1 MSESIEPPDPQVPSG
16 PSGPSGPSVPSLII
30 YSKNILLIDK
40 RVESYDT
47 IVSAT
52 NPSLCIP
59 ILFDYY
65 QDTIED
71 IKTRIVDNVE
81 ISQTDTNDKFSF
93 QSIGIVQHNTRNS
106 NYIFVNKQQ
115 NANTCI
121 LFDVSNADPE
131 LLSWAPIRDFMLW
144 CKTEYSIQ
152 NFDMMACALYADPN
166 WKYVIDNLEIITNVN
181 IRASIDNT
189 GSAALGGN
197 WFLETDNINLK
208 DVYFTDDILNY
219 AGILPSDVI
228 TYTWNITYTIGA
240 GGRPGDGAYYESG
253 DANGRSGTSTTATI
267 NNVTISNQI
276 ILTGSGGGGG
286 RFNGNTYYGYPSP
299 GETGGS
305 GGGAT
310 ASPESNN
317 AKTINGGYGTGV
329 WTNTNDYGGG
339 AGGSINGGVG
349 DWYTD
354 INYGD
359 NAANV
364 TDFQY
369 LSAALVG
376 TGYSMGIGGLG
387 FGTVGVAG
395 NFNNGNA
402 GTGIGAG
409 GGGAGRNGGNG
420 GSGSFGGGGGGGAGY
435 YGHNWYGGY
444 GGGGVIILRLDNST
458 NIVLT
463 SGSDALYTHTG
474 TSLQIWV
481 IGGGGG
487 GAGATYYDNDYGS
500 GGGAG
505 GMVYYISRIIPT
517 IRDFSNI
524 TLPNASI
531 GSLVTISPSSTSS
544 GAITYSSTNTNVA
557 TIRADVSVNALNFD
571 GGPYNTG
578 DYINIGTPSI
588 LQDINGIGF
597 RKNMTVECWFKTT
610 DTSAQ
615 KSMSNLISKFTRADD
630 SQYSTFNLYMNTSG
644 SIVGT
649 ITSAN
654 SPSKTLYT
662 LATTTKYNDSLWHH
676 SALSFDSVSG
686 RVNLYVDGVN
696 VFADISASFGL
707 LPFNYTPVIIGNDES
722 GRYAGNNDRQFRGS
736 ICEVRFWALEQSAT
750 DISNNY
756 RRILTGTEPG
766 LVGYLRLNQGVAAG
780 SNALITTAT
789 NNMVSGGFDGLLNNF
804 ALTGATSNW
813 VTGVTPISP
822 VKDVS
827 INIINAGSTIIRAT
841 QAATTSYDISFI
853 ECTLTVRTLPTIH
866 NFSNITIPNASIG
879 SLVTI
884 PTLTSDSNGAFTYD
898 VTNTAIAEING
909 NSYFIKSAGSTTIRV
924 TQAAYGIYDTTFI
937 DGSLTVLTL
946 PTINNFLNIIQ
957 PNSSIGSSFT
967 ITPPSS
973 NSNGAITYSSTSP
986 GVATVIN
993 NTGNA
998 LNFDGANDYIDFG
1011 IPAFMQTTQLRQ
1023 TMTIEC
1029 WFKTTD
1035 TADQKGNA
1043 TLISQWI
1050 GGDINNNMFSLFLG
1064 PTGRVYFWCSN
1075 VNNNFTGIATTT
1087 TYLDMKWHHVC
1098 ATFNYSDGAIKIYVD
1113 GVNQVSANNTA
1124 SVALKNNTILK
1135 LIVGCDAAG
1144 AGTATNRQ
1152 FRGSIAELRI
1162 WNVVRTPTDISN
1174 NLYKSLNG
1182 NETGLVLYNR
1192 LNQGT
1197 ANGSNAGITTATSN
1211 MLSGGITGTLSGF
1224 ALTGA
1229 TSNWVY
1235 GPPLSPTINIVG
1247 VGSTTIRATQA
1258 AYGIYDTNFID
1269 CSLTVLTLPTIR
1281 DFSNIIQPYSSIGS
1295 LVPIT
1300 PPISNSSGA
1309 FTYDVSNIV
1318 IAEIRNGNYYFVKSV
1333 GSTTIRA
1340 TQAVYGIY
1348 DTKYI
1353 DCSLTVLTLST
1364 ISNFSN
1370 ITIPNA
1376 SIGSLVTISKPTS
1389 DSSGSFTYD
1398 ISNTSIA
1405 TVITDVSVNALNF
1418 DGGGWNDSDYIDI
1431 GTPPILQDLTGIG
1444 FRKNMTVECW
1454 FKTTDNSNQKSSS
1467 NLVSKYTSAGYNTA
1481 TFNIYMT
1488 PDGRIGTTITNN
1500 YNSSN
1505 STFYTQLTT
1514 ASYKDTNWHH
1524 VALSYDSSSGRVKTY
1539 IDGLIVVSDISSSFG
1554 LLANNNIPVVIGND
1568 YAGSTN
1574 GNVNDRQFRGS
1585 ICEVRFWAVERSEI
1599 DIYNNY
1605 RRILTG
1611 TEYGLVGYLR
1621 LNQGVAD
1628 GTNTITTAT
1637 NNMVSG
1643 GFTGTLYNFTLNGP
1657 TSNWV
1662 TGVTPIRPVNDTIN
1676 VKSVGSTNI
1685 TLTQAA
1691 YDIYDTTSVT
1701 RSLTVLKLPTIRD
1714 FSNITITT
1722 TTNNFGS
1729 YQITPISDSSGTFTY
1744 NSTNAQVATI
1754 TNLGVYTVKGYGTT
1768 TIKLKQDASGI
1779 YDTISLERTLTVL
1792 TLSTIS
1798 NFSNITIP
1806 NASIGSL
1813 VTISKPTSDSSGAFT
1828 YDISNT
1834 SIATIITDVSVN
1846 ALNFDGSGG
1855 GVGDYINIGTPSILQ
1870 DLSGIGFRKNMTVE
1884 CWFKTTD
1891 YSNQKGTSSLVSKYD
1906 TGGYASQATF
1916 NLYMI
1921 PDGRIGITITNNS
1934 GAGYGQQT
1942 PASYKDTNWHHVALS
1957 YDSSSGRVKTYIDG
1971 LIVVSDISSSFGL
1984 LANNNIP
1991 VVIGNDY
1998 AGSTNGNV
2006 NDRQF
2011 RGSICEVRFWAVER
2025 SEIDIYNNYR
2035 RILTGTEYGLVGY
2048 LRLNQGVADGTNTIT
2063 TATNNMVS
2071 GGFTGTLYNFT
2082 LNGPTSNWVTGV
2094 TPIRPVND
2102 TINVK
2107 SVGSTNITLTQAA
2120 YDIYDTTSVTRSL
2133 TVLKL
2138 PTIQP
2143 IQNRIIPNASIN
2155 ISISVTPISDSSGAF
2170 TYTSSN
2176 PLVAT
2181 ITNSGFYTALSA
2193 GTTTITVTQA
2203 AYDIFDTTSTTFT
2216 ITVLTIPTIRDLS
2229 NIIQPNSSINSSFTI
2244 RPNSDSSGA
2253 FTYSSSTNVVTIGD
2267 STGVY
2272 TVNSP
2277 GFTIITITQA
2287 AYGIYDRIVIERS
2300 LNVLFIPTISNFS
2313 NIIKS
2318 NTSIYDIFKIDPSS
2332 NSSGA
2337 FTYTSSNEDVATID
2351 ASSGV
2356 YMIKAEGTT
2365 TIMLTQAARG
2375 IFDTTSI
2382 SRLLTVTSVKI
2393 IPTIDPY
2400 PNIIRANA
2408 TIGSSFRISP
2418 SSNSGGAF
2426 TYTSSNPLVATITN
2440 SGDYT
2445 VLSSGR
2451 TTITGI
2457 QIPNDIFDT
2466 ASINIKLL
2474 VTISGDINYSIG
2486 ASAGVGGQDTLTYY
2500 NTTSPLT
2507 NYSDVSEYE
2516 YSVDYNINLQ
2526 PGDDLYSIDIS
2537 KNIVNGTRYYF
2548 RYCIVNAAGDCT
2560 PYTLSNSSNYNKTST
2575 IPGTLPQPPDFIN
2588 AVAADRKVS
2597 LYFNWTTVPPGIDK
2611 TGGYPI
2617 LDYKIERYIVTDVN
2631 DNNVYTLDKIYNNV
2645 TGPFYED
2652 SAIRFNGVLYKYSI
2666 YSRNEIGYSSRPT
2679 EILECPTRKSGVVYN
2694 VNSYID
2700 NNQITLTWNA
2710 PSSQINETPLI
2721 EYYIEYRIFDFN
2733 KDVPLIPPQ
2742 NLQESLTN
2750 TTIVGKNIDYIN
2762 SITVDDTLWAKLTMP
2777 ITSIY
2782 TNSTVRSYTILDLV
2796 NGEAY
2801 VFRIGAVTKNALG
2814 IRFVG
2819 NIQNYTGFSPYL
2831 THPKIIGRPP
2841 LQITDDLYFNNGNE
2855 QVNISWSSSDIN
2867 NTIQGITNFIVELR
2881 IFGSNE
2887 MWTILKYPYDSC
2899 VIRYDNFGQ
2908 RVYYTIN
2915 INNLNNNV
2923 SSITTYNSHTY
2934 EIKLYAENITG
2945 YTNDNDK
2952 LNINTYFI
2960 EHPIYDTYNGIP
2972 LVRYIRPG
2980 NIATVIGF

>member
-1 MSESIEPPDPQVPSG
+1 MSESIEPPDPDPQVPS
-16 PSGPSGPSVPSLII
+16 SII
-30 YSKNILLIDK
+30 SDSKNILLIDK

-71 IKTRIVDNVE
+71 IKNRIIENVE
-81 ISQTDTNDKFSF
+81 ISQTGRNNKFSF
-93 QSIGIVQHNTRNS
+93 KSIGIVQHNMRS
-106 NYIFVNKQQ
+106 PNYIFVNKQH
-115 NANTCI
+115 NENTCI
-121 LFDVSNADPE
+121 LFDISNADPQ
-131 LLSWAPIRDFMLW
+131 LHTWAPLRDFILW

-152 NFDMMACALYADPN
+152 YFDMMACALYADPN

-208 DVYFTDDILNY
+208 DIYFTDDILNY
-219 AGILPSDVI
+219 AGILPTDS
-228 TYTWNITYTIGA
+228 YTWNITYTIGA
-240 GGRPGDGAYYESG
+240 GGSGGNGEYYETG
-253 DANGRSGTSTTATI
+253 FANGWSGSSTTAKI
-267 NNVTISNQI
+267 NNITISKEI
-276 ILTGSGGGGG
+276 TLTGGGGKG
-286 RFNGNTYYGYPSP
+286 GIFNGNTRYGYPSA
-299 GETGGS
+299 GLTGGS
-305 GGGAT
+305 GGVGT
-310 ASPESNN
+310 ASPESNY
-317 AKTINGGYGTGV
+317 AKTVNGGYGTGV

-376 TGYSMGIGGLG
+376 TSYSLGIGGLG
-387 FGTVGVAG
+387 FGSVGVA
-395 NFNNGNA
+395 NQFNNGKA

-420 GSGSFGGGGGGGAGY
+420 GNGSFGGGGGGGAGY
-435 YGHNWYGGY
+435 YGNNWTGGN
-444 GGGGVIILRLDNST
+444 GGGGLIILRLDNST
-458 NIVLT
+458 NIILT
-463 SGSDALYTHTG
+463 SGTDALYSHTG

-487 GAGATYYDNDYGS
+487 GAGATYYDSDYGS

-517 IRDFSNI
+517 ILDFSNI

-544 GAITYSSTNTNVA
+544 GAITYSSSNKNVA

-588 LQDINGIGF
+588 LQDINGNGF

-722 GRYAGNNDRQFRGS
+722 GRYVGNNDRQFRGS

-804 ALTGATSNW
+804 DLTGTISNW

-853 ECTLTVRTLPTIH
+853 ECTLTVLTLPTISG
-866 NFSNITIPNASIG
+866 FSNIKIPNASIG

-898 VTNTAIAEING
+898 ISNTAIAEISG
-909 NSYFIKSAGSTTIRV
+909 TSYFIKSAGSTTIRV

-946 PTINNFLNIIQ
+946 PTISGFSNIIQ
-957 PNSSIGSSFT
+957 PNSSIGSLVQISQPLISNSSGSFT
-967 ITPPSS
+967 YDITNREIAEIRNG
-973 NSNGAITYSSTSP
+973 NSYLVKSP
-986 GVATVIN
+986 GT
-993 NTGNA
+993 
-998 LNFDGANDYIDFG
+998 
-1011 IPAFMQTTQLRQ
+1011 
-1023 TMTIEC
+1023 
-1029 WFKTTD
+1029 
-1035 TADQKGNA
+1035 
-1043 TLISQWI
+1043 
-1050 GGDINNNMFSLFLG
+1050 
-1064 PTGRVYFWCSN
+1064 
-1075 VNNNFTGIATTT
+1075 
-1087 TYLDMKWHHVC
+1087 
-1098 ATFNYSDGAIKIYVD
+1098 
-1113 GVNQVSANNTA
+1113 
-1124 SVALKNNTILK
+1124 
-1135 LIVGCDAAG
+1135 
-1144 AGTATNRQ
+1144 
-1152 FRGSIAELRI
+1152 
-1162 WNVVRTPTDISN
+1162 
-1174 NLYKSLNG
+1174 
-1182 NETGLVLYNR
+1182 
-1192 LNQGT
+1192 
-1197 ANGSNAGITTATSN
+1197 
-1211 MLSGGITGTLSGF
+1211 
-1224 ALTGA
+1224 
-1229 TSNWVY
+1229 
-1235 GPPLSPTINIVG
+1235 
-1247 VGSTTIRATQA
+1247 TTIRATQE
-1258 AYGIYDTNFID
+1258 AYGIYDSSFID

-1281 DFSNIIQPYSSIGS
+1281 DFSNIIQPNSSIGS
-1295 LVPIT
+1295 LVQ
-1300 PPISNSSGA
+1300 ISQPTSTSSGV
-1309 FTYDVSNIV
+1309 FTYDISNTA
-1318 IAEIRNGNYYFVKSV
+1318 IAEIRNGNSYLVKSP
-1333 GSTTIRA
+1333 GTTTMRA

-1348 DTKYI
+1348 DTSFI
-1353 DCSLTVLTLST
+1353 DCSLTVLSLST
-1364 ISNFSN
+1364 IRDFSN

-1376 SIGSLVTISKPTS
+1376 SIGSLFTIPTPS
-1389 DSSGSFTYD
+1389 SNSSGAFTYD

-1405 TVITDVSVNALNF
+1405 TIITDVSVNALNF

-1431 GTPPILQDLTGIG
+1431 GTPSILQDPAGTG

-1488 PDGRIGTTITNN
+1488 SDGRIGTTITNN
-1500 YNSSN
+1500 YNASN

-1524 VALSYDSSSGRVKTY
+1524 VALSYDSSSGRIKTY
-1539 IDGLIVVSDISSSFG
+1539 IDGLIVFSDIRSSFG

-1568 YAGSTN
+1568 YAGRFYN
-1574 GNVNDRQFRGS
+1574 NNDRQFRGS
-1585 ICEVRFWAVERSEI
+1585 ICEVRFWAVERSAI

-1605 RRILTG
+1605 RQILTG

-1621 LNQGVAD
+1621 LNEGVAG
-1628 GTNTITTAT
+1628 GTNTTITTAT
-1637 NNMVSG
+1637 NNMMSG
-1643 GFTGTLYNFTLNGP
+1643 GFTGTLYNFALNGP

-1662 TGVTPIRPVNDTIN
+1662 TGVTPIRPVNGTIN
-1676 VKSVGSTNI
+1676 VKSVGSTYI
-1685 TLTQAA
+1685 TLTQDASG
-1691 YDIYDTTSVT
+1691 IYDRTSVT

-1754 TNLGVYTVKGYGTT
+1754 TDLGVYTVKGYGTT
-1768 TIKLKQDASGI
+1768 TIKLTQDASGI

-1792 TLSTIS
+1792 TLSTIRD
-1798 NFSNITIP
+1798 FSNITIP

-1813 VTISKPTSDSSGAFT
+1813 FTIPKPTSDSSGAFT

-1834 SIATIITDVSVN
+1834 SIATVIRDVSVN
-1846 ALNFDGSGG
+1846 ALNFDGAGG
-1855 GVGDYINIGTPSILQ
+1855 GGGDYINIGTPSILQ
-1870 DLSGIGFRKNMTVE
+1870 DLTGIGFRKNMTVE

-1891 YSNQKGTSSLVSKYD
+1891 YSNQKGTSNLVSKYATD
-1906 TGGYASQATF
+1906 GFASQATF
-1916 NLYMI
+1916 SLYMN
-1921 PDGRIGITITNNS
+1921 PDGFIGITIINNS
-1934 GAGYGQQT
+1934 GVGYGHLT

-1957 YDSSSGRVKTYIDG
+1957 YDSSSGRIKTYIDG
-1971 LIVVSDISSSFGL
+1971 LNVVSGIRSSFGL

-1998 AGSTNGNV
+1998 GGSTNGNV

-2025 SEIDIYNNYR
+2025 SAIDIYNNYR
-2035 RILTGTEYGLVGY
+2035 RILTGNEYGLVGY
-2048 LRLNQGVADGTNTIT
+2048 LRLNQGVAGGTNTMIT

-2071 GGFTGTLYNFT
+2071 GGFTGTLYNFA

-2102 TINVK
+2102 TINVN

-2133 TVLKL
+2133 TVLTL

-2155 ISISVTPISDSSGAF
+2155 ISITVSPSSNSGGTFIYSSD
-2170 TYTSSN
+2170 N
-2176 PLVAT
+2176 PLVAA
-2181 ITNSGFYTALSA
+2181 IASNGQYTALRA
-2193 GTTTITVTQA
+2193 GTATITVTQA
-2203 AYDIFDTTSTTFT
+2203 AFGNFDTTSITFT
-2216 ITVLTIPTIRDLS
+2216 VTVLTIPTIRDFS
-2229 NIIQPNSSINSSFTI
+2229 NIIQPNSSIGSSFSLT
-2244 RPNSDSSGA
+2244 PKSDSGGA
-2253 FTYSSSTNVVTIGD
+2253 FTYTSSTNVVTIGGT
-2267 STGVY
+2267 TGVY

-2277 GFTIITITQA
+2277 GFTEIRLTQA
-2287 AYGIYDRIVIERS
+2287 AYGIYDTISIFRS
-2300 LNVLFIPTISNFS
+2300 LNVLFIPTITNFS
-2313 NIIKS
+2313 DIIKS

-2337 FTYTSSNEDVATID
+2337 FTYRSSNEDVAIID
-2351 ASSGV
+2351 ALSGV
-2356 YMIKAEGTT
+2356 YTIKAEGTT
-2365 TIMLTQAARG
+2365 TITLTQAASG
-2375 IFDTTSI
+2375 IYDTTSI

-2393 IPTIDPY
+2393 IPTINPY
-2400 PNIIRANA
+2400 PNIIKANVSV
-2408 TIGSSFRISP
+2408 GSSFRISP

-2451 TTITGI
+2451 TTIKAI

-2474 VTISGDINYSIG
+2474 VSIYGDINYSIG
-2486 ASAGVGGQDTLTYY
+2486 ASAGVGGPETLTYY
-2500 NTTSPLT
+2500 NRGALT

-2516 YSVDYNINLQ
+2516 FSVDYNINLQ

-2560 PYTLSNSSNYNKTST
+2560 PYTLSKTSTYNKTST

-2617 LDYKIERYIVTDVN
+2617 LDYKIERYIVTVVN
-2631 DNNVYTLDKIYNNV
+2631 DNNVYTLDKTYYNI
-2645 TGPFYED
+2645 TGPFYQD
-2652 SAIRFNGVLYKYSI
+2652 TAIRFNGVLYKYSI
-2666 YSRNEIGYSSRPT
+2666 YSRNEIGYSSSST
-2679 EILECPTRKSGVVYN
+2679 EILECPTRKSGIVFN

-2700 NNQITLTWNA
+2700 NNQITLTWDQ
-2710 PSSQINETPLI
+2710 PTSINETPLI

-2782 TNSTVRSYTILDLV
+2782 TNSTALSYTISDLV

-2819 NIQNYTGFSPYL
+2819 NIQNYTGISPYL
-2831 THPKIIGRPP
+2831 IHPKIIGRPP

-2855 QVNISWSSSDIN
+2855 QVSISWSSSDIN
-2867 NTIQGITNFIVELR
+2867 NAIQGITNFIVELS
-2881 IFGSNE
+2881 IFGSGN
-2887 MWTILKYPYDSC
+2887 WTILKYPYDSC
-2899 VIRYDNFGQ
+2899 VIRYDNFAQ

-2952 LNINTYFI
+2952 LNINDYFI
-2960 EHPIYDTYNGIP
+2960 AHPIYDTYNGIP

-2980 NIATVIGF
+2980 NIATTIDFYT